1 MQDNDA
7 LITSHCHQPLNLAEA
22 LRALQSNEEAVRDAE
37 QRLKQALAQQ
47 VHLCQVQRTLE
58 HRQLLELVEQG
69 VRKKWHLGYPVLA
82 MLIHRCLLHWQAL
95 QHPDHAGQAMLEA
108 LARAISRHTDD
119 SHLSSPTTQPHDLHS
134 LSHFAYWLCVTS
146 VTLSLLHALVPG
158 SNHTHSA
165 AGKGAVGFI
174 VGLEDEP
181 VKDSAAKQ
189 AMGQFKNKMASLGNM
204 LKRSHLGGGPTPE
217 PSSAEEGGSSQNGGA
232 RHGNSVDEKAD
243 STRTSSMSSS
253 QAGGVS
259 SRRESSSAV
268 GGDGGEAKRAK
279 APLVFL
285 SQLDQLLLSCYSC
298 IFDTFKKNLTQV
310 LPDCIQAPPPTSPP
324 GSSSPTSTPR
334 HSEQQQA
341 QAWQQLSQGQG
352 QGLQS
357 NQLHPPLSEPPPHAR
372 LEHQPQELEQ
382 QQLQQPQQEKDLE
395 STGTGDGNHED
406 GRRPGQAQGQLPQQ
420 PCSPKV
426 GSKQQQQQQQQQP
439 RVGQRMLPQEPSPWC
454 MGGPGRCAAGRH
466 ARVAGPTRPAHPHQM
481 HLQADPGLHQRPAIQ
496 PAAAAAGVLL
506 CQQCQ
511 VLVGRA
517 KVAGCMDPGRG
528 ARVCCPRRLHAQAP
542 VPGATPHTPGCGL
555 PRLP

>member
-426 GSKQQQQQQQQQP
+426 GSKQQQQQQQQQLQK
-439 RVGQRMLPQEPSPWC
+439 GQ
-454 MGGPGRCAAGRH
+454 
-466 ARVAGPTRPAHPHQM
+466 HQFNF
-481 HLQADPGLHQRPAIQ
+481 LAN
-496 PAAAAAGVLL
+496 
-506 CQQCQ
+506 
-511 VLVGRA
+511 
-517 KVAGCMDPGRG
+517 
-528 ARVCCPRRLHAQAP
+528 RLF
-542 VPGATPHTPGCGL
+542 
-555 PRLP
+555 